1 MFYYLVVGQ
10 PAESDVK
17 VEHHALLEGGSAVGG
32 DGEAGLPEL
41 DPHEEPEVL
50 GQLVHQV
57 RLLLLH
63 HGHGF
68 VVNLVQLGTL
78 NQPLAKLLLQTD
90 EELVVLLQN

>member
-10 PAESDVK
+10 PTEPDVK
-17 VEHHALLEGGSAVGG
+17 VEHHALLEGGSTVGG
-32 DGEAGLPEL
+32 DGEAGLSEL
-41 DPHEEPEVL
+41 NPHQETEVL

-63 HGHGF
+63 HGHSF

>member
-10 PAESDVK
+10 PAEPDVK